1 MNYKEKFG
9 QIKET
14 LALLMQEVANDD
26 DLQSENGLRVMVSLD
41 LAMTASDYAHALT
54 DGYRRD
60 IEQEK
65 ARLMSFLRWL
75 EEIG

>member
-26 DLQSENGLRVMVSLD
+26 NLQSETGLRIMVSLD
-41 LAMTASDYAHALT
+41 LAITASDYAHALT
-54 DGYRRD
+54 AGYRQD
-60 IEQEK
+60 IEQER
-65 ARLMSFLRWL
+65 ARLMGFLKWL
-75 EEIG
+75 EEME